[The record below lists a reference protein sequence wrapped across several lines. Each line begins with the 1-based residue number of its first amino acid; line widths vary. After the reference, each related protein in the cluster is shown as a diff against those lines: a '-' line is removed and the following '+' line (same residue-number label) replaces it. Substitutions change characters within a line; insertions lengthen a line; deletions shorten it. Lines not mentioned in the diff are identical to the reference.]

1 MTFEQSR
8 LRSDIVGTQVITRS
22 TGRRLGVVS
31 QLWVDLDRLEVLALG
46 LQENMLSKVIA
57 SNEKAMLLSDIRQ
70 MGDVLLVDDDTVL
83 DGDINTSSFS
93 SLVNS
98 EVITESGEV
107 LGRVR
112 GFKFD
117 VITAKIETIVV
128 ASLGLPQIP
137 DQVVSTYELPV
148 EEIVSTGP
156 DRIIVFEG
164 SEEKLVQLS
173 VGLLERLGLGNAPWE
188 RGLSDG
194 YVMPTSASNQL
205 PSGMKNEGRTDSSRS
220 RPMAEERWRE
230 EASPQRYEDQRYE
243 DQRYEDQRYEER
255 YEAQRREPPRERPQQ
270 AQPRQAPR
278 PAPPEVVDLPVED
291 VDITGDLW
299 EDSEKQEELIEVKK
313 PLNLPKKKVME
324 YEEETDY

>member
-8 LRSDIVGTQVITRS
+8 LRADIVGTQVITRN
-22 TGRRLGVVS
+22 TGRRLGVIS
-31 QLWVDLDRLEVLALG
+31 QLWVDMDRLEVIAVG

-57 SNEKAMLLSDIRQ
+57 NNEKVMLLTDIRQ
-70 MGDVLLVDDDTVL
+70 MGDVILVDDDTVL
-83 DGDINTSSFS
+83 DGEINISPFS

-117 VITAKIETIVV
+117 VITGKLETLVV

-173 VGLLERLGLGNAPWE
+173 VGLLERLGLGTPPWE

-194 YVMPTSASNQL
+194 YVMPVSAANQL
-205 PSGMKNEGRTDSSRS
+205 PSGIKNETRREQAR
-220 RPMAEERWRE
+220 RPAVEERWRE
-230 EASPQRYEDQRYE
+230 EAPPQQSQQPPQRRS
-243 DQRYEDQRYEER
+243 
-255 YEAQRREPPRERPQQ
+255 
-270 AQPRQAPR
+270 QPNPR
-278 PAPPEVVDLPVED
+278 PAPPEPVVDLPVED
-291 VDITGDLW
+291 VDVTGDIW
-299 EDSEKQEELIEVKK
+299 EEPNKEEELIEAK
-313 PLNLPKKKVME
+313 PLNIPKKKVME

>member
-31 QLWVDLDRLEVLALG
+31 QLWVDMDRLEVLAVG
-46 LQENMLSKVIA
+46 LQENVLSKVIA
-57 SNEKAMLLSDIRQ
+57 NNEKVMLLSDIRQ
-70 MGDVLLVDDDTVL
+70 MGDVILVDDDTVL
-83 DGDINTSSFS
+83 DGDISVAPFS
-93 SLVNS
+93 SMVNS

-117 VITAKIETIVV
+117 VITGKLETVVV

-173 VGLLERLGLGNAPWE
+173 VGLLERLGLASPAWD

-205 PSGMKNEGRTDSSRS
+205 PSGMRNEVRREMQRE
-220 RPMAEERWRE
+220 RPAERQMERPR
-230 EASPQRYEDQRYE
+230 EDQRWQE
-243 DQRYEDQRYEER
+243 EAPPQREVQRE
-255 YEAQRREPPRERPQQ
+255 QRPPQRP
-270 AQPRQAPR
+270 AQPDIVDVP
-278 PAPPEVVDLPVED
+278 PAD
-291 VDITGDLW
+291 VDITGDVW
-299 EDSEKQEELIEVKK
+299 DEPATPEKEEELIEAK

-324 YEEETDY
+324 YEEESDY

>member
-22 TGRRLGVVS
+22 TGRKLGVVS
-31 QLWVDLDRLEVLALG
+31 QLWVDLDRLEVLAVG

-57 SNEKAMLLSDIRQ
+57 SNEKTMLLSDIRQ
-70 MGDVLLVDDDTVL
+70 MGDVILVDDDTVL
-83 DGDINTSSFS
+83 DGDINTAVFS
-93 SLVNS
+93 SVVNS

-117 VITAKIETIVV
+117 VVTGKIETLVV
-128 ASLGLPQIP
+128 ASVGLPQIP

-164 SEEKLVQLS
+164 SEEKLIQLS
-173 VGLLERLGLGNAPWE
+173 VGLLERLGLGSAPWE

-194 YVMPTSASNQL
+194 YVMPVSASNQL
-205 PSGMKNEGRTDSSRS
+205 PSGIKNEGRRENA
-220 RPMAEERWRE
+220 RPMVEERWRE
-230 EASPQRYEDQRYE
+230 APQPQ
-243 DQRYEDQRYEER
+243 
-255 YEAQRREPPRERPQQ
+255 AQRSPGGQRDEQRP
-270 AQPRQAPR
+270 AAR
-278 PAPPEVVDLPVED
+278 PAPPEVVDVPVDDEL
-291 VDITGDLW
+291 TADLW
-299 EDSEKQEELIEVKK
+299 EDDREEELIEVKK

>member
-31 QLWVDLDRLEVLALG
+31 QLWVDMDRLEVLAVG
-46 LQENMLSKVIA
+46 LQENALSKVIA
-57 SNEKAMLLSDIRQ
+57 NNEKVMLLSEIRQ
-70 MGDVLLVDDDTVL
+70 MGDVILVDDDTVL
-83 DGDINTSSFS
+83 DGDISVASFS
-93 SLVNS
+93 RMVNS

-117 VITAKIETIVV
+117 VITGKLETVVV

-173 VGLLERLGLGNAPWE
+173 VGLLERLGLASPAWD

-205 PSGMKNEGRTDSSRS
+205 PSGMRNEVRREMQRE
-220 RPMAEERWRE
+220 RPAERQMERPR
-230 EASPQRYEDQRYE
+230 EDQRWQGNVAPPRE
-243 DQRYEDQRYEER
+243 PQR
-255 YEAQRREPPRERPQQ
+255 EAQRPPQRPT
-270 AQPRQAPR
+270 QPEIVDVP
-278 PAPPEVVDLPVED
+278 PADI
-291 VDITGDLW
+291 DITGDIW
-299 EDSEKQEELIEVKK
+299 DEPGGPEKEEELIEAK

-324 YEEETDY
+324 YEEESDY

>member
-1 MTFEQSR
+1 M
-8 LRSDIVGTQVITRS
+8 ITRS

-31 QLWVDLDRLEVLALG
+31 QLWVDLDQLEVIAVG

-57 SNEKAMLLSDIRQ
+57 NNERTMLLTDIRQ
-70 MGDVLLVDDDTVL
+70 MGDVILVDDDTVVDDDVNITGL
-83 DGDINTSSFS
+83 SN
-93 SLVNS
+93 LVNS

-117 VITAKIETIVV
+117 VISGKLETIVV

-156 DRIIVFEG
+156 ERIIVFEG
-164 SEEKLVQLS
+164 SEEKMIQLS
-173 VGLLERLGLGNAPWE
+173 VGLLERLGLGSPPWE

-194 YVMPTSASNQL
+194 YVMPVSASNQL
-205 PSGMKNEGRTDSSRS
+205 PSGIKNQGQQEQS
-220 RPMAEERWRE
+220 RPQVEERW
-230 EASPQRYEDQRYE
+230 Q
-243 DQRYEDQRYEER
+243 
-255 YEAQRREPPRERPQQ
+255 ERPQPQ
-270 AQPRQAPR
+270 REMQRPPQPPAQKEV
-278 PAPPEVVDLPVED
+278 APPLPRDLDVES
-291 VDITGDLW
+291 DLW
-299 EDSEKQEELIEVKK
+299 NEPEKEEELIENK

-324 YEEETDY
+324 YEEDSDY

>member
-22 TGRRLGVVS
+22 TGRRLGMVS
-31 QLWVDLDRLEVLALG
+31 QMWVDLDRLEVVALG
-46 LQENMLSKVIA
+46 LQENILSKVVA
-57 SNEKAMLLSDIRQ
+57 NNEKVMLLSDIRQ
-70 MGDVLLVDDDTVL
+70 MGDVLLVDDDTAL
-83 DGDINTSSFS
+83 DSDISTAPFS

-107 LGRVR
+107 IGRVR

-117 VITAKIETIVV
+117 VITGKLETLVV

-137 DQVVSTYELPV
+137 DQVLSTYELPI

-164 SEEKLVQLS
+164 SEEKLIQLS
-173 VGLLERLGLGNAPWE
+173 VGLLERLGLGSPPWE

-194 YVMPTSASNQL
+194 YVMPVSASNQL
-205 PSGMKNEGRTDSSRS
+205 PSGIKNEGRQSNSQSNTRE
-220 RPMAEERWRE
+220 RPAVEERWRE
-230 EASPQRYEDQRYE
+230 EAPAQRDVRRRDEAPPQRELP
-243 DQRYEDQRYEER
+243 
-255 YEAQRREPPRERPQQ
+255 RREESLPRR
-270 AQPRQAPR
+270 
-278 PAPPEVVDLPVED
+278 EVVDLPAED
-291 VDITGDLW
+291 VDVMGDVW
-299 EDSEKQEELIEVKK
+299 DEPAKQEELIEAQ

>member
-22 TGRRLGVVS
+22 TGRRLGVIS
-31 QLWVDLDRLEVLALG
+31 QLWVDMDRLEVLAVG
-46 LQENMLSKVIA
+46 LQENALSKVIA
-57 SNEKAMLLSDIRQ
+57 SNEKVMLLSDIRQ
-70 MGDVLLVDDDTVL
+70 MGDVILVDDDTVL
-83 DGDINTSSFS
+83 DGDINVSPFS
-93 SLVNS
+93 SMVNS

-117 VITAKIETIVV
+117 VVTGKLETVVV

-173 VGLLERLGLGNAPWE
+173 VGLLERLGLASPAWD

-205 PSGMKNEGRTDSSRS
+205 PSGVRNEVRREVQRDRTIE
-220 RPMAEERWRE
+220 RPIDRQIERPRE
-230 EASPQRYEDQRYE
+230 EQRWQEDFSPQAERQR
-243 DQRYEDQRYEER
+243 ER
-255 YEAQRREPPRERPQQ
+255 EREPQPGTQRSQQRP
-270 AQPRQAPR
+270 AQPDI
-278 PAPPEVVDLPVED
+278 VDVPSAD
-291 VDITGDLW
+291 VDITGDVW
-299 EDSEKQEELIEVKK
+299 DEPGRPEKEEELIEAK

-324 YEEETDY
+324 YEEESDY

>member
-22 TGRRLGVVS
+22 TGRRLGMVS
-31 QLWVDLDRLEVLALG
+31 QMWVDLDRLEVVALG
-46 LQENMLSKVIA
+46 LQENILSKVVA
-57 SNEKAMLLSDIRQ
+57 NNEKVMLLSDIRQ

-83 DGDINTSSFS
+83 DSDISTAPFS

-107 LGRVR
+107 IGRVR

-117 VITAKIETIVV
+117 VITGRLETLVV

-137 DQVVSTYELPV
+137 DQVLSTYELPV

-164 SEEKLVQLS
+164 SEEKLIQLS
-173 VGLLERLGLGNAPWE
+173 VGLLERLGLGSAPWE

-194 YVMPTSASNQL
+194 YVMPVSASNQL
-205 PSGMKNEGRTDSSRS
+205 PSGIKNEARQSNARE
-220 RPMAEERWRE
+220 RPAVEGRWRE
-230 EASPQRYEDQRYE
+230 EAPPQRDLR
-243 DQRYEDQRYEER
+243 
-255 YEAQRREPPRERPQQ
+255 RREE
-270 AQPRQAPR
+270 
-278 PAPPEVVDLPVED
+278 APPQRELPRREEPLPSREVVDLPAAD
-291 VDITGDLW
+291 VDVMGDVW
-299 EDSEKQEELIEVKK
+299 DEPAKQEELIEAQ

>member
-22 TGRRLGVVS
+22 TGRKLGVVS
-31 QLWVDLDRLEVLALG
+31 QLWVDLDRLEVLAVG
-46 LQENMLSKVIA
+46 LQENILSKVIA
-57 SNEKAMLLSDIRQ
+57 SNEQTMLLSDIRQ
-70 MGDVLLVDDDTVL
+70 MGDVILVDDDTVL
-83 DGDINTSSFS
+83 DGDINTAVFNSV
-93 SLVNS
+93 VNS

-117 VITAKIETIVV
+117 VITGKIETIVV
-128 ASLGLPQIP
+128 ASVGLPQIP

-164 SEEKLVQLS
+164 SEEKLIQLS
-173 VGLLERLGLGNAPWE
+173 VGILERLGLGSAPWD

-194 YVMPTSASNQL
+194 YVMPVSASNQL
-205 PSGMKNEGRTDSSRS
+205 PSGIKNEGRQDTA
-220 RPMAEERWRE
+220 RPMVEERWRE
-230 EASPQRYEDQRYE
+230 A
-243 DQRYEDQRYEER
+243 
-255 YEAQRREPPRERPQQ
+255 PQQ
-270 AQPRQAPR
+270 QSQRPPAREQQRPAPR
-278 PAPPEVVDLPVED
+278 PAPPEVVDVPVDD
-291 VDITGDLW
+291 VDLTSDPWDDG
-299 EDSEKQEELIEVKK
+299 EKEEELIEVKK

>member
-22 TGRRLGVVS
+22 NGRRLGVVS
-31 QLWVDLDRLEVLALG
+31 QMWVDLDRLEVVALG
-46 LQENMLSKVIA
+46 LQENILSKVIA
-57 SNEKAMLLSDIRQ
+57 SNERVMLLSDIRQ

-83 DGDINTSSFS
+83 DGDVNTAPFS
-93 SLVNS
+93 SIVNS

-112 GFKFD
+112 GFKFN
-117 VITAKIETIVV
+117 VITGKLETLVV

-173 VGLLERLGLGNAPWE
+173 VGLLERLGLGSAPWE

-194 YVMPTSASNQL
+194 AMMRVSSSNQL
-205 PSGMKNEGRTDSSRS
+205 PSGIRNEGQPQSARS
-220 RPMAEERWRE
+220 RPMVEERRRE
-230 EASPQRYEDQRYE
+230 EAPPQRE
-243 DQRYEDQRYEER
+243 
-255 YEAQRREPPRERPQQ
+255 QRREQRPPRKSRPKS
-270 AQPRQAPR
+270 
-278 PAPPEVVDLPVED
+278 PPSRRGRFAGRRCGCGWRHL
-291 VDITGDLW
+291 G
-299 EDSEKQEELIEVKK
+299 
-313 PLNLPKKKVME
+313 
-324 YEEETDY
+324 

>member
-1 MTFEQSR
+1 M
-8 LRSDIVGTQVITRS
+8 GH
-22 TGRRLGVVS
+22 
-31 QLWVDLDRLEVLALG
+31 LDRLEVVALG
-46 LQENMLSKVIA
+46 LQENILSKVVA
-57 SNEKAMLLSDIRQ
+57 NNEKVMLLSDIRQ

-93 SLVNS
+93 NLVNS

-117 VITAKIETIVV
+117 VITGKLETIVV

-194 YVMPTSASNQL
+194 YVMPVSASNQL
-205 PSGMKNEGRTDSSRS
+205 PSGIKNEGRQNAART
-220 RPMAEERWRE
+220 RPAVEERWRE
-230 EASPQRYEDQRYE
+230 ATP
-243 DQRYEDQRYEER
+243 
-255 YEAQRREPPRERPQQ
+255 PPREDR
-270 AQPRQAPR
+270 RTERREAPR
-278 PAPPEVVDLPVED
+278 ADRQPSPQDIVDLPAED
-291 VDITGDLW
+291 VDVVGDVW
-299 EDSEKQEELIEVKK
+299 DEPAKEAEFIEAK

>member
-8 LRSDIVGTQVITRS
+8 LRADIVGTQVITRN
-22 TGRRLGVVS
+22 TGRRLGVIS
-31 QLWVDLDRLEVLALG
+31 QLWVDMDRLEVIAVG

-57 SNEKAMLLSDIRQ
+57 NNEKVMLLTDIRQ
-70 MGDVLLVDDDTVL
+70 MGDVILVDDDTVL
-83 DGDINTSSFS
+83 DGEINISPFS

-117 VITAKIETIVV
+117 VITGKLETLVV

-173 VGLLERLGLGNAPWE
+173 VGLLERLGLGTPPWE

-194 YVMPTSASNQL
+194 YVMPVSAANQL
-205 PSGMKNEGRTDSSRS
+205 PSGIKNETRREQGR
-220 RPMAEERWRE
+220 RPAVEERWRE
-230 EASPQRYEDQRYE
+230 EAPPQQQSQQPPQRRS
-243 DQRYEDQRYEER
+243 
-255 YEAQRREPPRERPQQ
+255 
-270 AQPRQAPR
+270 QPNPK
-278 PAPPEVVDLPVED
+278 PAPPEPVVDLPVED
-291 VDITGDLW
+291 VDVTGDIW
-299 EDSEKQEELIEVKK
+299 DEPNKEEELIEAK
-313 PLNLPKKKVME
+313 PLNIPKKKVME

>member
-1 MTFEQSR
+1 MSFEQSR

-22 TGRRLGVVS
+22 NGRRLGVVS
-31 QLWVDLDRLEVLALG
+31 QLWVDLDRLEVVAVG
-46 LQENMLSKVIA
+46 LQENALSKVIA
-57 SNEKAMLLSDIRQ
+57 SNEKTMLLTDIRQ
-70 MGDVLLVDDDTVL
+70 MGDVILVDDDMVL
-83 DGDINTSSFS
+83 DGNVNTAPFN

-117 VITAKIETIVV
+117 VISGNLETIVV

-173 VGLLERLGLGNAPWE
+173 VGLLERLGLSSAPWD

-194 YVMPTSASNQL
+194 YVMPVSAANQL
-205 PSGMKNEGRTDSSRS
+205 PSGIKNEGRREQE
-220 RPMAEERWRE
+220 RPMADERRRPEVRQEEQRPPRREERKE
-230 EASPQRYEDQRYE
+230 
-243 DQRYEDQRYEER
+243 
-255 YEAQRREPPRERPQQ
+255 
-270 AQPRQAPR
+270 QPR
-278 PAPPEVVDLPVED
+278 PPIVDPVED
-291 VDITGDLW
+291 VDVEGDVW
-299 EDSEKQEELIEVKK
+299 GEPVKEEELIEVKK
-313 PLNLPKKKVME
+313 PLIIPKKKVME

>member
-31 QLWVDLDRLEVLALG
+31 QLWVDMDRLEVLAVG
-46 LQENMLSKVIA
+46 LQENVLSKVIA
-57 SNEKAMLLSDIRQ
+57 NNEKVMLLSDIRQ
-70 MGDVLLVDDDTVL
+70 MGDVILVDDDTVL
-83 DGDINTSSFS
+83 DGDINVAPFS
-93 SLVNS
+93 SMVNS

-117 VITAKIETIVV
+117 VITGKLETVVV

-137 DQVVSTYELPV
+137 DQVVSTYELPI

-164 SEEKLVQLS
+164 SEEKLIQLS
-173 VGLLERLGLGNAPWE
+173 VGLLERLGLASPAWD

-205 PSGMKNEGRTDSSRS
+205 PSGMRNEV
-220 RPMAEERWRE
+220 
-230 EASPQRYEDQRYE
+230 
-243 DQRYEDQRYEER
+243 
-255 YEAQRREPPRERPQQ
+255 RREMQRERPAERQMERPREEQRWQDEAPPSREPQREVAQRETQRPQQ
-270 AQPRQAPR
+270 RPAQPDI
-278 PAPPEVVDLPVED
+278 VDLPPAD
-291 VDITGDLW
+291 VDITGDVW
-299 EDSEKQEELIEVKK
+299 DEPANPEKEEELIEAK

-324 YEEETDY
+324 YEEESDY

>member
-8 LRSDIVGTQVITRS
+8 LRSDIVGTQVITRN

-31 QLWVDLDRLEVLALG
+31 QMWVDLDRLEVVALG
-46 LQENMLSKVIA
+46 LQENILSKVIA
-57 SNEKAMLLSDIRQ
+57 SNEKAMLLTEIRQ
-70 MGDVLLVDDDTVL
+70 MGDVILVDDDTVL
-83 DGDINTSSFS
+83 DGDVNTAPFNN
-93 SLVNS
+93 LVNS

-117 VITAKIETIVV
+117 VVNGKLETIVV
-128 ASLGLPQIP
+128 ASVGLPQIP

-164 SEEKLVQLS
+164 SEEKLIQLS
-173 VGLLERLGLGNAPWE
+173 VGLLERLGLGSAPWD

-194 YVMPTSASNQL
+194 YVMPVSASNQL
-205 PSGMKNEGRTDSSRS
+205 PSGIKNEGRMDNA
-220 RPMAEERWRE
+220 RPASANRQEERWRE
-230 EASPQRYEDQRYE
+230 EAPPQREVQR
-243 DQRYEDQRYEER
+243 DV
-255 YEAQRREPPRERPQQ
+255 APPRASQ
-270 AQPRQAPR
+270 R
-278 PAPPEVVDLPVED
+278 PAPPEVVDLPPND
-291 VDITGDLW
+291 VDVTGDIW
-299 EDSEKQEELIEVKK
+299 GEAAPEEELIEAK
-313 PLNLPKKKVME
+313 PLNIPKKKVME

>member
-22 TGRRLGVVS
+22 NGRRLGVVS
-31 QLWVDLDRLEVLALG
+31 QMWVDLDRLEVVALG
-46 LQENMLSKVIA
+46 LQENILSKVIA
-57 SNEKAMLLSDIRQ
+57 SNERIMLLSDIRQ

-83 DGDINTSSFS
+83 DGDVNTASFS
-93 SLVNS
+93 SIVNS

-112 GFKFD
+112 GFKFN
-117 VITAKIETIVV
+117 VITGKLETLVV

-137 DQVVSTYELPV
+137 DQVLSTYELPV

-194 YVMPTSASNQL
+194 AMMRVSSSNQL
-205 PSGMKNEGRTDSSRS
+205 PSGMRNEGQPQSDRS
-220 RPMAEERWRE
+220 RPMVEDRRRE
-230 EASPQRYEDQRYE
+230 EAPPQRME
-243 DQRYEDQRYEER
+243 
-255 YEAQRREPPRERPQQ
+255 QRREQRPPQRSARPD
-270 AQPRQAPR
+270 
-278 PAPPEVVDLPVED
+278 VVDLPVED
-291 VDITGDLW
+291 VDVVGDIW
-299 EDSEKQEELIEVKK
+299 DEPVREEELIEAK
-313 PLNLPKKKVME
+313 PLNIPKKKVME

>member
-22 TGRRLGVVS
+22 TGRRLGMVS
-31 QLWVDLDRLEVLALG
+31 QMWVDLDRLEVVALG
-46 LQENMLSKVIA
+46 LQENILSKVVA
-57 SNEKAMLLSDIRQ
+57 NNEKVMLLSDIRQ
-70 MGDVLLVDDDTVL
+70 MGDVLLVDDDAVL
-83 DGDINTSSFS
+83 DSDISTAPFS

-107 LGRVR
+107 IGRVR

-117 VITAKIETIVV
+117 AITGKLETLVV

-137 DQVVSTYELPV
+137 DQVLSTYELPV

-164 SEEKLVQLS
+164 SEEKLIQIS
-173 VGLLERLGLGNAPWE
+173 VGLLERLGLGSAPWE

-194 YVMPTSASNQL
+194 YVMPVSASNQL
-205 PSGMKNEGRTDSSRS
+205 PSGIKNEGRQSNNQNNNQRNTRE
-220 RPMAEERWRE
+220 RPAVEERWRD
-230 EASPQRYEDQRYE
+230 EAPPQRDLRRQEEVFPQRE
-243 DQRYEDQRYEER
+243 LP
-255 YEAQRREPPRERPQQ
+255 RREEPLPRR
-270 AQPRQAPR
+270 
-278 PAPPEVVDLPVED
+278 EVVDLPAED
-291 VDITGDLW
+291 VDVMGDVW
-299 EDSEKQEELIEVKK
+299 DEPEKQEELIEAQ

>member
-173 VGLLERLGLGNAPWE
+173 VGLLERLGLGSAPWE

-205 PSGMKNEGRTDSSRS
+205 PSGMKNEGRQENARS
-220 RPMAEERWRE
+220 RPMVEERWRE
-230 EASPQRYEDQRYE
+230 EAPSQKDSRRDDRRREAPREPQRQDSRPPQRQDQ
-243 DQRYEDQRYEER
+243 
-255 YEAQRREPPRERPQQ
+255 
-270 AQPRQAPR
+270 R
-278 PAPPEVVDLPVED
+278 PAPPEVVDAPVEE
-291 VDITGDLW
+291 VDITGDVW

-313 PLNLPKKKVME
+313 PLNIPKKKVME

>member
-8 LRSDIVGTQVITRS
+8 LRSDIVGTQVITRN

-31 QLWVDLDRLEVLALG
+31 QIWVDLDRLEVVALG
-46 LQENMLSKVIA
+46 LQENIFSKVIA
-57 SNEKAMLLSDIRQ
+57 NNEKAMLLTDVRQ
-70 MGDVLLVDDDTVL
+70 MGDVILVDDDTVL
-83 DGDINTSSFS
+83 DGDINTIAFN

-117 VITAKIETIVV
+117 VVNGKLETVVV

-164 SEEKLVQLS
+164 SEEKLIQLS
-173 VGLLERLGLGNAPWE
+173 VGLLERLGLGAPWD
-188 RGLSDG
+188 RGYNDG
-194 YVMPTSASNQL
+194 YTMPASASNQL
-205 PSGMKNEGRTDSSRS
+205 PSGIKNEGRMDNA
-220 RPMAEERWRE
+220 RPAVEERWRQ
-230 EASPQRYEDQRYE
+230 EAPPQREVSRT
-243 DQRYEDQRYEER
+243 
-255 YEAQRREPPRERPQQ
+255 QQ
-270 AQPRQAPR
+270 R
-278 PAPPEVVDLPVED
+278 PARPEVVDVPTDDID
-291 VDITGDLW
+291 VTSDVWDAPAK
-299 EDSEKQEELIEVKK
+299 EEELIEAK
-313 PLNLPKKKVME
+313 PLNIPKRKVME

>member
-31 QLWVDLDRLEVLALG
+31 QMWVDLDRLEVVALG
-46 LQENMLSKVIA
+46 LQENILSKVIA
-57 SNEKAMLLSDIRQ
+57 SNEKPMLLTDIRQ
-70 MGDVLLVDDDTVL
+70 MGDVILVDDDTVL
-83 DGDINTSSFS
+83 DGDVNIAPFN

-117 VITAKIETIVV
+117 VVNGKIETIVV
-128 ASLGLPQIP
+128 ASIGLPQIP

-164 SEEKLVQLS
+164 SEEKLIQLS
-173 VGLLERLGLGNAPWE
+173 VGLLERLGLGSAPWD

-194 YVMPTSASNQL
+194 YVMPVSASNQL
-205 PSGMKNEGRTDSSRS
+205 PSGIKNEGRIENASA
-220 RPMAEERWRE
+220 RPAAQERWQQAAPPQRE
-230 EASPQRYEDQRYE
+230 EVQRDVQRE
-243 DQRYEDQRYEER
+243 VQR
-255 YEAQRREPPRERPQQ
+255 EAPKPAQQ
-270 AQPRQAPR
+270 QR
-278 PAPPEVVDLPVED
+278 PAPPD
-291 VDITGDLW
+291 VDVTGDVW
-299 EDSEKQEELIEVKK
+299 DEPAKAKELIENK

>member
-31 QLWVDLDRLEVLALG
+31 QMWVDLDRLEVVALG
-46 LQENMLSKVIA
+46 LQENILSKVIA
-57 SNEKAMLLSDIRQ
+57 SNERPMLLSDIRQ

-83 DGDINTSSFS
+83 DGDINTAPFS
-93 SLVNS
+93 NLVNS

-117 VITAKIETIVV
+117 VITGKLETIVV

-164 SEEKLVQLS
+164 SEEKLIQLS
-173 VGLLERLGLGNAPWE
+173 VGLLERLGLGSAPWE

-194 YVMPTSASNQL
+194 YVMPVSASNQL
-205 PSGMKNEGRTDSSRS
+205 PSGIRNEGQRVGEASRVENRRQD
-220 RPMAEERWRE
+220 RPAIEERWRE
-230 EASPQRYEDQRYE
+230 EAPPQRRPQRE
-243 DQRYEDQRYEER
+243 EQRPPAPPP
-255 YEAQRREPPRERPQQ
+255 AQRNQNQ
-270 AQPRQAPR
+270 R
-278 PAPPEVVDLPVED
+278 PAPPDVVDVPVDDID
-291 VDITGDLW
+291 VDGDVW
-299 EDSEKQEELIEVKK
+299 DEPAKEEELIEAK

>member
-22 TGRRLGVVS
+22 TGRRLGVIS
-31 QLWVDLDRLEVLALG
+31 QLWVDMDRLEVLAVG
-46 LQENMLSKVIA
+46 LQENALSKVIA
-57 SNEKAMLLSDIRQ
+57 NNEKVMLLSEIRQ
-70 MGDVLLVDDDTVL
+70 MGDVILVDDDTVL
-83 DGDINTSSFS
+83 DGDINVASFS
-93 SLVNS
+93 SMVNS

-117 VITAKIETIVV
+117 VITGKLETVVV

-173 VGLLERLGLGNAPWE
+173 VGLLERLGLASPAWD

-205 PSGMKNEGRTDSSRS
+205 PSGMRNEVRREMQRE
-220 RPMAEERWRE
+220 RPAERQMERPREDQRWR
-230 EASPQRYEDQRYE
+230 EASPQESQRE
-243 DQRYEDQRYEER
+243 VQR
-255 YEAQRREPPRERPQQ
+255 EAQREQRPQQ
-270 AQPRQAPR
+270 RPAQPDIVDV
-278 PAPPEVVDLPVED
+278 PPVD
-291 VDITGDLW
+291 VDITGDVW
-299 EDSEKQEELIEVKK
+299 DEPAGPEKEEELIEAK

-324 YEEETDY
+324 YEEESDY

>member
-8 LRSDIVGTQVITRS
+8 LRSDIVGTQIITRS

-31 QLWVDLDRLEVLALG
+31 QMWVDLDRLEVVALG
-46 LQENMLSKVIA
+46 LQENIFSKVIA
-57 SNEKAMLLSDIRQ
+57 SNEKVMLLSDIRQ
-70 MGDVLLVDDDTVL
+70 MGDVLLVDDDTAL
-83 DGDINTSSFS
+83 DGDINTASFS

-98 EVITESGEV
+98 EVITESGEA

-117 VITAKIETIVV
+117 VITGKLETLVV

-173 VGLLERLGLGNAPWE
+173 VGLLQRLGLGDARWD
-188 RGLSDG
+188 RASDG
-194 YVMPTSASNQL
+194 YVMPVSAANQL
-205 PSGMKNEGRTDSSRS
+205 PSGIKNEGRGSRE
-220 RPMAEERWRE
+220 RPAVEERWRE
-230 EASPQRYEDQRYE
+230 EAPP
-243 DQRYEDQRYEER
+243 
-255 YEAQRREPPRERPQQ
+255 QRRESRREQRPEPRREPQRAERP
-270 AQPRQAPR
+270 AR
-278 PAPPEVVDLPVED
+278 PEVVDLPAED
-291 VDITGDLW
+291 VDVVGDVW
-299 EDSEKQEELIEVKK
+299 DEPVKQEEFIEAK
-313 PLNLPKKKVME
+313 PLNIPKKKVME

>member
-31 QLWVDLDRLEVLALG
+31 QLWVDLDRLEVLAIG
-46 LQENMLSKVIA
+46 IQESMLSKVIA
-57 SNEKAMLLSDIRQ
+57 SNEQVMLLSDIRQ

-83 DGDINTSSFS
+83 DSDINTSGFS

-117 VITAKIETIVV
+117 VITGKLETIVV

-156 DRIIVFEG
+156 ERIIVFEG
-164 SEEKLVQLS
+164 SEEKLIQLS
-173 VGLLERLGLGNAPWE
+173 VGLLERLGITGSRAE
-188 RGLSDG
+188 RGLDSG
-194 YVMPTSASNQL
+194 YVMPVSASNQL
-205 PSGMKNEGRTDSSRS
+205 PSGIKNEVRRDNAQS
-220 RPMAEERWRE
+220 RPAAEERWRE
-230 EASPQRYEDQRYE
+230 AAPPAREPQREQSREPQRPP
-243 DQRYEDQRYEER
+243 QREEP
-255 YEAQRREPPRERPQQ
+255 RREG
-270 AQPRQAPR
+270 R
-278 PAPPEVVDLPVED
+278 PAPPEVVDLPVAD
-291 VDITGDLW
+291 VDVTGDIW
-299 EDSEKQEELIEVKK
+299 ADTDKQEELIELKK
-313 PLNLPKKKVME
+313 PLNIPKKKVLE
-324 YEEETDY
+324 YEEDTEY

>member
-31 QLWVDLDRLEVLALG
+31 QLWVDMDRLEVLAVG
-46 LQENMLSKVIA
+46 LQENVLSKVIA
-57 SNEKAMLLSDIRQ
+57 SNEKVMLLSDIRQ
-70 MGDVLLVDDDTVL
+70 MGDVILVDDDTVL
-83 DGDINTSSFS
+83 DGDINVSPFS
-93 SLVNS
+93 SMVNS

-117 VITAKIETIVV
+117 VITGKLETVVV

-173 VGLLERLGLGNAPWE
+173 VGLLERLGLASPAWD

-205 PSGMKNEGRTDSSRS
+205 PSGMRNEVRRKMQRDRS
-220 RPMAEERWRE
+220 VEMQGERQMERPRE
-230 EASPQRYEDQRYE
+230 EQRWQEEAPPQR
-243 DQRYEDQRYEER
+243 
-255 YEAQRREPPRERPQQ
+255 EAQREAQREPQGEPQRSQQRP
-270 AQPRQAPR
+270 AQPDIVDVP
-278 PAPPEVVDLPVED
+278 PAD
-291 VDITGDLW
+291 VDITGDVW
-299 EDSEKQEELIEVKK
+299 DEPTSPEKEEELIEAK

-324 YEEETDY
+324 YEEESDY

>member
-22 TGRRLGVVS
+22 NGRRLGVVS
-31 QLWVDLDRLEVLALG
+31 QMWVDLDRLEVVALG
-46 LQENMLSKVIA
+46 LQENILSKVIA
-57 SNEKAMLLSDIRQ
+57 SNERVMLLSDIRQ
-70 MGDVLLVDDDTVL
+70 MGDVLLVDDDTAL
-83 DGDINTSSFS
+83 DGDVNTAPFS
-93 SLVNS
+93 SIVNN

-112 GFKFD
+112 GFKFN
-117 VITAKIETIVV
+117 VITGKLETLVV

-194 YVMPTSASNQL
+194 AMMRVSSSNQL
-205 PSGMKNEGRTDSSRS
+205 PSGMRNEGQPQSARS
-220 RPMAEERWRE
+220 RPAVEERRRE
-230 EASPQRYEDQRYE
+230 ESPPQRME
-243 DQRYEDQRYEER
+243 
-255 YEAQRREPPRERPQQ
+255 QRREQRPPQR
-270 AQPRQAPR
+270 APRQD
-278 PAPPEVVDLPVED
+278 VVDLPVED
-291 VDITGDLW
+291 VDVVGDIW
-299 EDSEKQEELIEVKK
+299 DEPVREEELIEAK
-313 PLNLPKKKVME
+313 PLNIPKKKVME

>member
-1 MTFEQSR
+1 MSFEQSR

-57 SNEKAMLLSDIRQ
+57 SNERVMLLSDIRQ
-70 MGDVLLVDDDTVL
+70 MGDVLLVDDDAVL
-83 DGDINTSSFS
+83 DSDINTAGFS

-117 VITAKIETIVV
+117 VITGKLETVVV

-173 VGLLERLGLGNAPWE
+173 VGLLERLGLGSAPWE

-194 YVMPTSASNQL
+194 YVMPVSASNQL
-205 PSGMKNEGRTDSSRS
+205 PSGIKNEVRRDAAR
-220 RPMAEERWRE
+220 RPAVEERWRE
-230 EASPQRYEDQRYE
+230 EAPPQQTSRRD
-243 DQRYEDQRYEER
+243 
-255 YEAQRREPPRERPQQ
+255 AQRDAQRDAARGNPNPRRDERPT
-270 AQPRQAPR
+270 
-278 PAPPEVVDLPVED
+278 PPDIVDLPVEE
-291 VDITGDLW
+291 VDLTEDLW
-299 EDSEKQEELIEVKK
+299 EDSGKQAELIEAQK
-313 PLNLPKKKVME
+313 PLNIPKKKVME
-324 YEEETDY
+324 YEEEDADY

>member
-22 TGRRLGVVS
+22 TGRRLGIVS
-31 QLWVDLDRLEVLALG
+31 QLWVDLDRLEVLAIG
-46 LQENMLSKVIA
+46 LQENVLSKVIA
-57 SNEKAMLLSDIRQ
+57 SNERVMLLSDIRQ

-83 DGDINTSSFS
+83 DGDINTAGYS
-93 SLVNS
+93 SLINS

-107 LGRVR
+107 LGRAR
-112 GFKFD
+112 GFKFN
-117 VITAKIETIVV
+117 VITGKLETIVV
-128 ASLGLPQIP
+128 ASVGLPQIP
-137 DQVVSTYELPV
+137 DQIVSTYELPI

-173 VGLLERLGLGNAPWE
+173 MGLLERLGLGSAPWD

-205 PSGMKNEGRTDSSRS
+205 PSGMKNEGRTDNRSS
-220 RPMAEERWRE
+220 RPMTEERWQE
-230 EASPQRYEDQRYE
+230 EAPP
-243 DQRYEDQRYEER
+243 
-255 YEAQRREPPRERPQQ
+255 QRREQQREAYREPPQ
-270 AQPRQAPR
+270 QPRQDQR
-278 PAPPEVVDLPVED
+278 PPVPPIVDVPVD
-291 VDITGDLW
+291 DDLTGDVW
-299 EDSEKQEELIEVKK
+299 DDGEKQEELIENKQ
-313 PLNLPKKKVME
+313 PLNIPKKKVME

>member
-22 TGRRLGVVS
+22 NGRRLGVVS
-31 QLWVDLDRLEVLALG
+31 QMWVDLDRLEVVALG
-46 LQENMLSKVIA
+46 LQENILSKVIA
-57 SNEKAMLLSDIRQ
+57 SNERVMLLSDIRQ

-83 DGDINTSSFS
+83 DGDVNIAPFS
-93 SLVNS
+93 NLVSS

-112 GFKFD
+112 GFKFN
-117 VITAKIETIVV
+117 VITGKLETVVV

-137 DQVVSTYELPV
+137 DQVLSTYELPV

-194 YVMPTSASNQL
+194 AMMRVSSSNQL
-205 PSGMKNEGRTDSSRS
+205 PSGVKTEAQSDRS
-220 RPMAEERWRE
+220 RPAVEERWRE
-230 EASPQRYEDQRYE
+230 EAPPQRADQRA
-243 DQRYEDQRYEER
+243 D
-255 YEAQRREPPRERPQQ
+255 QRREQRIDQRPPQR
-270 AQPRQAPR
+270 AARQD
-278 PAPPEVVDLPVED
+278 VVDLPVED
-291 VDITGDLW
+291 VDVVGDIW
-299 EDSEKQEELIEVKK
+299 DEPVREEELIEAK
-313 PLNLPKKKVME
+313 PLNIPKKKVME

>member
-31 QLWVDLDRLEVLALG
+31 QMWVDLDRLEVVAIG
-46 LQENMLSKVIA
+46 LQENILSKVIA
-57 SNEKAMLLSDIRQ
+57 SNEKAMLLTDIRQ
-70 MGDVLLVDDDTVL
+70 MGDVILVDDDTVL
-83 DGDINTSSFS
+83 DGDVRTDIFNNP
-93 SLVNS
+93 VNS

-117 VITAKIETIVV
+117 VVNGKLETIVV

-164 SEEKLVQLS
+164 SEEKLTQLS
-173 VGLLERLGLGNAPWE
+173 VGLLERLGLGNAPWD

-194 YVMPTSASNQL
+194 YVMPVSASNQL
-205 PSGMKNEGRTDSSRS
+205 PSGIKNEGRMDNARSRS
-220 RPMAEERWRE
+220 AERPAERPAERWRE
-230 EASPQRYEDQRYE
+230 DAPPRR
-243 DQRYEDQRYEER
+243 EER
-255 YEAQRREPPRERPQQ
+255 RA
-270 AQPRQAPR
+270 AP
-278 PAPPEVVDLPVED
+278 PAPSAQQRPPARQDVVDVPPD
-291 VDITGDLW
+291 
-299 EDSEKQEELIEVKK
+299 
-313 PLNLPKKKVME
+313 
-324 YEEETDY
+324 

>member
-1 MTFEQSR
+1 MTFEHSR

-22 TGRRLGVVS
+22 TGRRLGVVR
-31 QLWVDLDRLEVLALG
+31 QLWVDMDRLEVMAVG
-46 LQENMLSKVIA
+46 LQENMLSKVVA
-57 SNEKAMLLSDIRQ
+57 NNEKSMLLTDIRQ
-70 MGDVLLVDDDTVL
+70 MGDVILVDDDTVL
-83 DGDINTSSFS
+83 DGDINTLGFS
-93 SLVNS
+93 SMVNS

-117 VITAKIETIVV
+117 VITGKLETIVV

-164 SEEKLVQLS
+164 SEEKLTQLS
-173 VGLLERLGLGNAPWE
+173 MGLLERLGLGSPPWE

-194 YVMPTSASNQL
+194 YVMPVSASNQL
-205 PSGMKNEGRTDSSRS
+205 PSGVKNEVR
-220 RPMAEERWRE
+220 RPAVEERWRE
-230 EASPQRYEDQRYE
+230 EAPPQREVQRAP
-243 DQRYEDQRYEER
+243 QREIQRE
-255 YEAQRREPPRERPQQ
+255 
-270 AQPRQAPR
+270 
-278 PAPPEVVDLPVED
+278 APPPPQRPTPPEIVDPPGD
-291 VDITGDLW
+291 DTDITSDPWG
-299 EDSEKQEELIEVKK
+299 EPVKEEELIEAK
-313 PLNLPKKKVME
+313 PLNIPKKKVME